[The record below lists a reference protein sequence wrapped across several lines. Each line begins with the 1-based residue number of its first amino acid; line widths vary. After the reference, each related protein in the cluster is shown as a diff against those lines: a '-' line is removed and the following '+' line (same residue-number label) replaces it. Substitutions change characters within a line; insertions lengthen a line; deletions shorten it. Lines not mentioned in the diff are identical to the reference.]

1 MRRPDISAWRGTLAP
16 RRFLKFASVGLAA
29 TVLFALCASLFTS
42 AGSTYLPPA
51 TASVAAYA

>member
-42 AGSTYLPPA
+42 AGSTY
-51 TASVAAYA
+51 